1 MTRTSDSIR
10 ASDAAVEVRH
20 LGLVDYV
27 ETWEMQADL
36 AKRRAA
42 GEIVDTLLVLQH
54 PNTYTAGKRTQPE
67 DLPDNDQPVVTVDR
81 GGRITW
87 HGEGQIVVYPIVK
100 LADPVDVLD
109 FVRRVEEAMI
119 RTVRELG
126 VTKATRVDGRSG
138 VWIPADSPAADPR
151 AFPGERKVAQ
161 LGIRVTH
168 GVTMHGL
175 AINCNNTLDYF
186 NHIVACGI
194 ADAGVTTLSLE
205 LGRDVTP
212 EEVTDPLIAHLTHT
226 LDHGL

>member
-1 MTRTSDSIR
+1 M
-10 ASDAAVEVRH
+10 
-20 LGLVDYV
+20 
-27 ETWEMQADL
+27 
-36 AKRRAA
+36 
-42 GEIVDTLLVLQH
+42 LQH